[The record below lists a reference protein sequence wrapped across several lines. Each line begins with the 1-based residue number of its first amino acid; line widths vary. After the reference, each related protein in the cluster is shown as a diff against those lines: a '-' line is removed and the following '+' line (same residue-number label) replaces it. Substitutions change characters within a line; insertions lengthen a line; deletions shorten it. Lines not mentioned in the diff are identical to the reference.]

1 MKLRP
6 VRTVSVEMQF
16 GGAPLPVGRLA
27 WVERQVLFEF
37 DRRLPAHL
45 NPSPFQLRE
54 QPGSTVIS
62 GPGNGLFNGLHGVFN
77 DSLPDGWGLLL
88 MDRKLRS
95 VGIQPGELTPLDRL
109 AWIGDQGM
117 GALAYRPEH
126 PALVEEAGWDG
137 IDLDQ
142 LAGEALLVLEDR
154 ADVVIDHLLR
164 AGGSPAGARP
174 KALVGRSPDGGRLVH
189 GSRSL
194 PSGYSHWLV
203 KFGAREDPPDMGAIE
218 MAYARMAREAG
229 VAMPKT
235 TLFPS
240 QRGPGYFGMQRFDRG
255 ADGARLHMISL
266 AGLLHADHR
275 APSLGYDGFLKATNM
290 LTRRHQDVV
299 QAYVR
304 MVFNVLAHNRDDH
317 TKNHAFLMG
326 GDGEWRLSPAFDVV
340 FSQGPG
346 GEHSMDVAGEG
357 RAPGLS
363 HLLRVADDAGIR
375 KKEAQEAIDRVRDAV
390 RQWPEFAE
398 EYGISAAMRSAVQAA
413 MARNAS
419 AP

>member
-1 MKLRP
+1 MKLQPIRIL
-6 VRTVSVEMQF
+6 SVEMRLD
-16 GGAPLPVGRLA
+16 GAPLPVGRLA
-27 WVERQVLFEF
+27 WVDRQVLFEF
-37 DRRLPAHL
+37 DRRLPEHL

-54 QPGSTVIS
+54 PPGSTVIP
-62 GPGNGLFNGLHGVFN
+62 GPANGLFNGLHGVFN

-109 AWIGDQGM
+109 AWIGDRGM

-126 PALVEEAGWDG
+126 PALAERTGRDG

-142 LAGEALLVLEDR
+142 LAGEALLVLEDS
-154 ADVVIDHLLR
+154 ADVVIDRLLR

-189 GSRSL
+189 GCESL
-194 PSGYSHWLV
+194 PAGYSNWLV
-203 KFGAREDPPDMGAIE
+203 KFGAHEDPPDMGAIE

-229 VAMPKT
+229 IVMPET
-235 TLFPS
+235 ALFPS
-240 QRGPGYFGMQRFDRG
+240 RRGPGYFGMQRFDRG
-255 ADGARLHMISL
+255 ADGTRLHMISL

-275 APSLGYDGFLKATNM
+275 ISSLSYDGFLKATNI
-290 LTRRHQDVV
+290 LTRRHQDLV

-304 MVFNVLAHNRDDH
+304 MAFNVLAHNRDDH
-317 TKNHAFLMG
+317 TKNHGFLMG
-326 GDGEWRLSPAFDVV
+326 VDGEWRLSPAFDVV

-363 HLLRVADDAGIR
+363 HLLRVADEVGVR
-375 KKEAQEAIDRVRDAV
+375 RKEAQEAIDRVRQAV
-390 RQWPEFAE
+390 GLWPGFAE
-398 EYGISAAMRSAVQAA
+398 EYGVSAGMRSAIKAA
-413 MARNAS
+413 IERNVS